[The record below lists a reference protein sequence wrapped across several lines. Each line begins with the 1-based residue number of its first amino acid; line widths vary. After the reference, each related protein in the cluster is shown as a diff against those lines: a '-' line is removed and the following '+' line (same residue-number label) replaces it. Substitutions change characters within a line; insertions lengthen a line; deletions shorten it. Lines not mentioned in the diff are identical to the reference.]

1 MVAKNEKKI
10 VKRASK
16 GKRKHIRLLKQEA
29 RKENVSEEEI
39 KKRVRAVA

>member
-1 MVAKNEKKI
+1 MDTKTEKKK

-29 RKENVSEEEI
+29 RKNSVPGNEP
-39 KKRVRAVA
+39 KKKSRPA